1 MRSESDGTGLAAQLF
16 QDLWRPLCR
25 YLLTLGLSREEVEE
39 TAQETFLRLH
49 QHIDCNP
56 NHEHLRGW
64 VFRVG
69 HNLAQNERRNRQRRG
84 SVSLTGFKEE
94 LADQRPPAD
103 WLVFENDRMQRVGA
117 ALRALPPEQA
127 HCLHLRAEGLKYR
140 EIAEILGV
148 SVATVGNLV
157 ERALKVL
164 EKEIR

>member
-1 MRSESDGTGLAAQLF
+1 M
-16 QDLWRPLCR
+16 
-25 YLLTLGLSREEVEE
+25 
-39 TAQETFLRLH
+39 RLH

-69 HNLAQNERRNRQRRG
+69 HNLAQNERRNRQRRS
-84 SVSLTGFKEE
+84 SVSLTGIKEE
-94 LADQRPPAD
+94 LADQGPPAD

-127 HCLHLRAEGLKYR
+127 HCVHLRAEGLKYR